1 MVLYRAG
8 ESVHQGRLN
17 IYGRPMVR
25 PFPNPVKAV
34 EGKDFVIH
42 CPVSGY
48 PIEDIA
54 WSKGMLEPLAFLNF
68 VGWPFFKTKL
78 IHITHTHTYQKC
90 EV

>member
-54 WSKGMLEPLAFLNF
+54 WSKGMLGP
-68 VGWPFFKTKL
+68 
-78 IHITHTHTYQKC
+78 
-90 EV
+90 